1 MSNDP
6 SGQRH
11 RDMGRLQTGAAAEN
25 AVVGALLL
33 RVLFFPFWLP
43 IHLWKR
49 SRQNREMSR
58 LGVELIHQNPIVT
71 PKEIALQW
79 ALTHRQ
85 QYRFGELDPKLPKL
99 EQRFGKTMARLK
111 QDTV

>member
-25 AVVGALLL
+25 AVVGVLLL
-33 RVLFFPFWLP
+33 RVLSFPFWLP
-43 IHLWKR
+43 IYLWKK

-58 LGVELIHQNPIVT
+58 LAVELIHQDPFIT
-71 PKEIALQW
+71 PKEIALKW
-79 ALTHRQ
+79 VLNHRQ

-99 EQRFGKTMARLK
+99 EQRFGKTVAHLK
-111 QDTV
+111 RDTL

>member
-11 RDMGRLQTGAAAEN
+11 RYMGRLQTGAAAEN

-33 RVLFFPFWLP
+33 RVLFFQFWLP
-43 IHLWKR
+43 IYLWKK

-58 LGVELIHQNPIVT
+58 LAVELIHQDPFIT
-71 PKEIALQW
+71 PKEIALKW
-79 ALTHRQ
+79 VLNHRQ

-99 EQRFGKTMARLK
+99 EQRFGKTVAHLK
-111 QDTV
+111 RDTL

>member
-6 SGQRH
+6 SGQRQ

-43 IHLWKR
+43 VYLWKEG
-49 SRQNREMSR
+49 NE
-58 LGVELIHQNPIVT
+58 IVRC
-71 PKEIALQW
+71 PCSP
-79 ALTHRQ
+79 
-85 QYRFGELDPKLPKL
+85 G
-99 EQRFGKTMARLK
+99 G
-111 QDTV
+111 